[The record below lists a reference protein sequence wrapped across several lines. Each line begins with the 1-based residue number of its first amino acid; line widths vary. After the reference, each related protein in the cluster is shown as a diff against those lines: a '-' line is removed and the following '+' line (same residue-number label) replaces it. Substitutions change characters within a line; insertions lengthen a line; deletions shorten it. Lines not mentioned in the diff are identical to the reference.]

1 MTTRCVKKNSE
12 NIDGTPL
19 ALRKKI
25 SQDSE
30 KLPSNPLTTFYP
42 LEKLVFIYLFIY
54 LFKLRVHLVLL
65 ITS

>member
-1 MTTRCVKKNSE
+1 MTTRCVQKNSE

-30 KLPSNPLTTFYP
+30 KLPSKPLDNILPFR
-42 LEKLVFIYLFIY
+42 EASIYLFIY
-54 LFKLRVHLVLL
+54 LSCVY
-65 ITS
+65 I